1 MESKLRVLNFQ
12 ELSRKEQL
20 ILLAGIFE
28 GEGWFG
34 INKRK
39 HGWTPVAAMEIQMTD
54 EDILQKFQTYLEV
67 DKNLAKRNKKAQEH
81 HKTVYRFSIRGHRAL
96 HFMEEMLPYLGI
108 RRREQYY
115 AVVKSIGNGPKNWS
129 PPICQSSEDETS
141 NVGCTAKARRKN
153 ASGRDSIRR

>member
-1 MESKLRVLNFQ
+1 MESKLRVLSFQ
-12 ELSRKEQL
+12 ELNKKEQL

-39 HGWTPVAAMEIQMTD
+39 YGWTPSAVMEIQMTD
-54 EDILQKFQTYLEV
+54 EEIVTKFKEYLKAE
-67 DKNLAKRNKKAQEH
+67 APIYKRKKKEKDY
-81 HKTVYRFSIRGHRAL
+81 HKDVYRFTIKGHRAL

-115 AVVKSIGNGPKNWS
+115 AVVKSIGDGPKNWS

-141 NVGCTAKARRKN
+141 NVGCTTKARREN

>member
-1 MESKLRVLNFQ
+1 MESRLRVLNFQ
-12 ELSRKEQL
+12 ELNKKEQL

-39 HGWTPVAAMEIQMTD
+39 YGWTPSAVMEIQMTD
-54 EDILQKFQTYLEV
+54 EEIVTKFKEYLKAE
-67 DKNLAKRNKKAQEH
+67 APIYKRKKKEKDY
-81 HKTVYRFSIRGHRAL
+81 HKDVYRFTIKGHRAL

-115 AVVKSIGNGPKNWS
+115 AVVKSIGDGPKNWS
-129 PPICQSSEDETS
+129 PLISEQAKNQTS
-141 NVGCTAKARRKN
+141 TSTQLSLVMFVA
-153 ASGRDSIRR
+153 

>member
-1 MESKLRVLNFQ
+1 MASKLRVLNFQ

-39 HGWTPVAAMEIQMTD
+39 YGWTPSAAMEIQMTD

-67 DKNLAKRNKKAQEH
+67 DKNLVKRNQKAREH

-115 AVVKSIGNGPKNWS
+115 AVVKSIGDGPKNWS
-129 PPICQSSEDETS
+129 PPICKSSKDETS